1 MKIKN
6 SIAEHINNHLNVDE
20 DKNMIELSGK
30 ADKAVT
36 KYILDIMN
44 GSSQKSPFLIH
55 FSDNKR
61 LNLTGF
67 PEIT

>member
-44 GSSQKSPFLIH
+44 GSSQKSQRRYLYEE
-55 FSDNKR
+55 K
-61 LNLTGF
+61 
-67 PEIT
+67 